1 MKMNGKIASLLA
13 LGFLIIS
20 CESDDN
26 SVDLP
31 KGEYDNGI
39 LISNEGAFS
48 GGTGTINYIS
58 DDYSTM
64 ESEVY
69 KKVNNEDLGTIV
81 QSIGFNDDEAY
92 IIANV
97 SNKISIVNR
106 NTFEKLGEI
115 TTGLNNPRYFAVS
128 NGKGYVSNWGD
139 TADENDDYI
148 AIINLSSFAIEGTIP
163 VVLGPEKL
171 LGENNVLYV
180 AHSGAYGTNNKV
192 SVINTIT
199 NELSSTIE
207 VGDVPNSM
215 QIEDGYLWVLASGK
229 PNYIP
234 GVEETG
240 GVLSKINTRDYS
252 DIVNYTF
259 GVTEHPGSLGLDDDE
274 FYYGLGGSIYK
285 MDIEDTELP
294 TSAYIENISYYN
306 MTIHDDKMY
315 VTDAKDYA
323 SNGSVS
329 IYDLETKELEQT
341 FDVGLI
347 PGGVYFN

>member
-1 MKMNGKIASLLA
+1 MNMKGKIASLLA
-13 LGFLIIS
+13 LGVLIIS

-39 LISNEGAFS
+39 LITNEGAFS
-48 GGTGTINYIS
+48 GGTGTVDYIS
-58 DDYSTM
+58 DDYSVT
-64 ESEVY
+64 ESSIY
-69 KKVNNEDLGTIV
+69 NKVNNENLGTIV
-81 QSIGFNDDEAY
+81 QSIGFNGEEAY
-92 IIANV
+92 IVANV

-128 NGKGYVSNWGD
+128 NGKGYVTNWGD

-171 LGENNVLYV
+171 LAQNNILYV

-192 SVINTIT
+192 SVINTI
-199 NELSSTIE
+199 NDEVSRTID

-229 PNYIP
+229 PSYL
-234 GVEETG
+234 GEETG
-240 GVLSKINTRDYS
+240 GVLSKISLRDYA
-252 DIVNYTF
+252 DIINYNF
-259 GVTEHPGSLGLDDDE
+259 GVTEHPGSLGIDDEE
-274 FYYGLGGSIYK
+274 FYYGLGGAIYK
-285 MDIEDTELP
+285 MNIEDTELP
-294 TSAYIENISYYN
+294 TTAYIENISYYN
-306 MTIHDDKMY
+306 MTIYDDKMY

>member
-1 MKMNGKIASLLA
+1 MNMKGKIASLLA

-39 LISNEGAFS
+39 LITNEGAFS
-48 GGTGTINYIS
+48 GGTGTVDYIS
-58 DDYSTM
+58 DDYSVT
-64 ESEVY
+64 ESSIY
-69 KKVNNEDLGTIV
+69 NKVNNENLGTIV
-81 QSIGFNDDEAY
+81 QSIGFNGEEAY
-92 IIANV
+92 IVANV

-128 NGKGYVSNWGD
+128 NGKGYVTNWGD

-171 LGENNVLYV
+171 LAENNILYV

-192 SVINTIT
+192 SLINTI
-199 NELSSTIE
+199 NDEVSRTIE

-215 QIEDGYLWVLASGK
+215 QIEDGYLWVLAGGK
-229 PNYIP
+229 PSFTND
-234 GVEETG
+234 ETG
-240 GVLSKINTRDYS
+240 GVLSKISIRDYE
-252 DIVNYTF
+252 DVVNFTF
-259 GVTEHPGSLGLDDDE
+259 GATEHPGSLGLDDDD
-274 FYYGLGGSIYK
+274 FYYGLGGAIYK

-294 TSAYIENISYYN
+294 TTAYIENISYYN
-306 MTIHDDKMY
+306 MTINDDKMY